1 MTNKVSMKNKEL
13 INKIKEL
20 KSQTGIMILAHN
32 YQIVEIQEVA
42 DFRGDSLQLSMRAAE
57 AKASTIV
64 FCGVHFMAETA
75 AILNPGARILLPAID
90 AGCPMA
96 DMITHEQLVDFKAA
110 HPGSPVVCYVNST
123 AEVKAESDICC
134 TSSNAVKVLQS
145 LPADK
150 PILFVPDMNLG
161 HWAGQQAKR
170 EVIVWHGYCP
180 IHQWGFNEAE
190 VLELK
195 AKYPQH
201 KLLVHP
207 ECDESVVQHADE
219 VMSTGGMMKWMQEN
233 DNAII
238 ATELGLVNYLQ
249 YLYPAKS
256 IIPMATRA
264 VCKNMKKITLESVYN
279 SLLHQQYEINVP
291 EAIAQKALGS
301 ITRMLDISR

>member
-1 MTNKVSMKNKEL
+1 MKNKEL
-13 INKIKEL
+13 IAKIKEL
-20 KSQTGIMILAHN
+20 KEQSGALILAHN
-32 YQIVEIQEVA
+32 YQIVEIQQLA
-42 DFRGDSLQLSMRAAE
+42 DFRGDSLQLSMCAAE
-57 AKASTIV
+57 AKADTIV

-96 DMITHEQLVDFKAA
+96 DMITGEQLEQFKAA

-123 AEVKAESDICC
+123 AEVKAASDVCC
-134 TSSNAVKVLQS
+134 TSSNAVKVLES

-161 HWAGQQAKR
+161 HWAAQQAQR

-207 ECDESVVQHADE
+207 ECDESVVQLADE
-219 VMSTGGMMKWMQEN
+219 VMSTGGMMKWMKTG
-233 DNAII
+233 DKAII
-238 ATELGLVNYLQ
+238 ATEMGLVNYLQ
-249 YLYPAKS
+249 YLYPEKS
-256 IIPMATRA
+256 IIPAATRA
-264 VCKNMKKITLESVYN
+264 VCKNMKKITLENVYK
-279 SLLHQQYEINVP
+279 SLLQKQYEIKVP
-291 EAIAQKALGS
+291 EAVAQKALVS
-301 ITRMLDISR
+301 IRRMLDVSR

>member
-1 MTNKVSMKNKEL
+1 MKNKEL
-13 INKIKEL
+13 IAKIKEL
-20 KSQTGIMILAHN
+20 KEQSGALILAHN
-32 YQIVEIQEVA
+32 YQIVEIQQLA
-42 DFRGDSLQLSMRAAE
+42 DFRGDSLQLSMCAAE
-57 AKASTIV
+57 AKADTIV

-96 DMITHEQLVDFKAA
+96 DMITGEQLEQFKAA

-123 AEVKAESDICC
+123 AEVKAASDVCC
-134 TSSNAVKVLQS
+134 TSSNAVKVLES

-161 HWAGQQAKR
+161 HWAAQQARR

-201 KLLVHP
+201 TLLVHP
-207 ECDESVVQHADE
+207 ECDESVVQLADE
-219 VMSTGGMMKWMQEN
+219 VMSTGGMMKWMKTG
-233 DNAII
+233 DKAII
-238 ATELGLVNYLQ
+238 ATEMGLVNYLQ
-249 YLYPAKS
+249 YLYPEKS
-256 IIPMATRA
+256 IIPAATRA
-264 VCKNMKKITLESVYN
+264 VCKNMKKITLENVYK
-279 SLLHQQYEINVP
+279 SLLQQQYEIKVP
-291 EAIAQKALGS
+291 EAVAQKALVS
-301 ITRMLDISR
+301 IRRMLDVSR